1 MCSLH
6 FSYER
11 EREKDLLKNTYNCN
25 KLDDD
30 KVLQGKMKHEVLR
43 QSMKM
48 CVCVYVVCVRAWNKY
63 ARFSEDFKGRNS
75 MCEEVKKAGESHWF
89 PEGKK

>member
-1 MCSLH
+1 
-6 FSYER
+6 
-11 EREKDLLKNTYNCN
+11 
-25 KLDDD
+25 
-30 KVLQGKMKHEVLR
+30 
-43 QSMKM
+43 M